1 MRMLGIDFGEK
12 RIGMAIT
19 DKGGKIA
26 LPLSVAKDI
35 DEVVRVI
42 KERGVEKI
50 IVGMPLSLKG
60 KRGRMAKKTEVF
72 IEELKKR
79 VDVPVEEW
87 DERFSTKEALRIG
100 NKENKDAIAAAII
113 LQSYIEGKDEARRN
127 NRFPS

>member
-35 DEVVRVI
+35 DEVVRVV

-100 NKENKDAIAAAII
+100 NKEKKDAIAAAII

>member
-35 DEVVRVI
+35 DEVVRVV

-113 LQSYIEGKDEARRN
+113 LQSYIEGKDEACRN

>member
-72 IEELKKR
+72 IEELRKR
-79 VDVPVEEW
+79 VDIPVEEW